1 MKVLWFS
8 NRVQTDHGDCGSGS
22 WLGAMA
28 RALAGSGRVE
38 LANIAQGA
46 VPELIRD
53 DCGPIR
59 QWVVPRG
66 AARLTR
72 GGLPS
77 RRIIAQILKA
87 SEEFD
92 PDLVHVWGVEGFWG
106 LLTARNL
113 IGTPALLEMQGLRGA
128 IAQVFHGG
136 LSNREQL
143 ACMGLREI
151 LRRSSI
157 FQQRRYFRRWG
168 RIEEEIIAGHNFIT
182 VQSAWMKAQVE
193 RVRPGMRTFYNERIL
208 REPFYAC
215 RPWRFHRNPVVFCSA
230 AYSAPFKGLHTAI
243 RATGILKARFPN
255 IQLRVAG
262 PHRRPGIRQDGY
274 VTWLTR
280 QAGALGVGDDLAWL
294 GFLSA
299 AEVVEQIGSAGAC
312 LVPSFIENCSNAMQ
326 EAMLVGA
333 PVVASYAGGLPS
345 LARDD
350 ESALFFPPGD
360 EAMCAYQLGRALSEE
375 DLATRLSRNA
385 RQTALVRNDRERRV
399 RRQLR
404 IYERVLGASTRKRSP
419 TAAALERAP

>member
-1 MKVLWFS
+1 MLWFS
-8 NRVQTDHGDCGSGS
+8 NRVHTDDGDCGSGA

-28 RALAGSGRVE
+28 RALARSGRVK

-59 QWVVPRG
+59 QWVVPLR
-66 AARLTR
+66 APRLTG

-77 RRIIAQILKA
+77 RRIIAQIVKA

-106 LLTARNL
+106 LLTARGL

-128 IAQVFHGG
+128 IAEVFHGG

-143 ACMGLREI
+143 ACTGLREI
-151 LRRSSI
+151 LRRSTI

-168 RIEEEIIAGHNFIT
+168 RMEEEMIAGHKFIT
-182 VQSAWMKAQVE
+182 VQSAWMRAQVE
-193 RVRPGMRTFYNERIL
+193 AVSPGIRTFHNERVL
-208 REPFYAC
+208 REPFYAS
-215 RPWRFHRNPVVFCSA
+215 RLWRSHRNPVVFCSA
-230 AYSAPFKGLHTAI
+230 AYPAPFKGLHTAI
-243 RATGILKARFPN
+243 RATAILKGRFPN

-262 PHRRPGIRQDGY
+262 PHRRPGIREDGY
-274 VTWLTR
+274 VTWVTR
-280 QAGALGVGDDLAWL
+280 QARALGVCGNLAWL

-299 AEVVEQIGSAGAC
+299 AEVVEQIGSAGVC

-326 EAMLVGA
+326 EAMMVGA

-360 EAMCAYQLGRALSEE
+360 EAMCAYQLGRVLSDE
-375 DLATRLSRNA
+375 DLVTRLSRNA
-385 RQTALVRNDRERRV
+385 RQTAVVRNDRERLV

-404 IYERVLGASTRKRSP
+404 IYERVLRASTRKRPP